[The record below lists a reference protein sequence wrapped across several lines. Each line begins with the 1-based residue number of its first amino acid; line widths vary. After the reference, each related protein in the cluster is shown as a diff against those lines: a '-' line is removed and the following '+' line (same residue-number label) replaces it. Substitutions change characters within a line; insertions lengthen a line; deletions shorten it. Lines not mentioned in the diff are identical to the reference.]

1 MKQPSRTLPRG
12 HPPGGLL
19 KAGVV
24 GQLTVISLLLL
35 HRGMY
40 ETGRFANVDP
50 SRVVTKQDVALLV
63 EAMVEDLRRHP
74 DEWEN
79 QTLER
84 FLDALGASLAS
95 GRDWPEHL
103 GWRLL
108 AEALITASGYE

>member
-1 MKQPSRTLPRG
+1 
-12 HPPGGLL
+12 
-19 KAGVV
+19 
-24 GQLTVISLLLL
+24 
-35 HRGMY
+35 MY

-50 SRVVTKQDVALLV
+50 SSVETRHDAVLLV

-79 QTLER
+79 PTLER

-95 GRDWPEHL
+95 GRSWPEHL

-108 AEALITASGYE
+108 AEALTIASGYE